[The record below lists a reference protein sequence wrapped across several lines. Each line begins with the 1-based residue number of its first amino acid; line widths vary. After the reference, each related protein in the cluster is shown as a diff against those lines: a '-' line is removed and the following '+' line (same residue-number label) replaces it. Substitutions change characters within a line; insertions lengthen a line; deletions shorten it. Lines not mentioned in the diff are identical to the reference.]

1 LREISK
7 GRLAILEATIP
18 GLEEVYPRKIFSGW
32 KPTSIIFFIS
42 IFDFPIMAVPKKK
55 RSRTKKAKRRYQWR
69 LVARKA
75 AERAIS
81 LSAVSLKRNALEQA
95 DAGTVKPEA

>member
-1 LREISK
+1 
-7 GRLAILEATIP
+7 
-18 GLEEVYPRKIFSGW
+18 
-32 KPTSIIFFIS
+32 
-42 IFDFPIMAVPKKK
+42 MAVPKKK

-81 LSAVSLKRNALEQA
+81 LSKTALKQKAVEEQTSTENA
-95 DAGTVKPEA
+95 

>member
-1 LREISK
+1 
-7 GRLAILEATIP
+7 
-18 GLEEVYPRKIFSGW
+18 
-32 KPTSIIFFIS
+32 
-42 IFDFPIMAVPKKK
+42 MAVPKKK

-81 LSAVSLKRNALEQA
+81 LSAISLKRNALEQA
-95 DAGTVKPEA
+95 DNGAVKPEA